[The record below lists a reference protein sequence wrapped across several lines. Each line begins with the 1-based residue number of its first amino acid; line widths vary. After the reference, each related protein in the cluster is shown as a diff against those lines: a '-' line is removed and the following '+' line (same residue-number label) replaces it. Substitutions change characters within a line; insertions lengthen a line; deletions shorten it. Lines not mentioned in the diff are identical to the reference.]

1 MALCVPLLA
10 LTADGRADS
19 KRLCK
24 LLWHNGT
31 KNKCVEILWHKAW
44 RNIAIK
50 GICKWHNRQGG
61 NENSGR
67 RKE

>member
-50 GICKWHNRQGG
+50 GICKWHN
-61 NENSGR
+61 
-67 RKE
+67 